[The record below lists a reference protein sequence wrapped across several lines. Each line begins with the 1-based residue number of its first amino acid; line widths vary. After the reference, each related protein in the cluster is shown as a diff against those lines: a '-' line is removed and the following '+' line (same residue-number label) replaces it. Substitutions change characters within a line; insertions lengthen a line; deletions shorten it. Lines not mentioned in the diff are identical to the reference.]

1 MQDSESGRCGWTAVF
16 RLRPDR
22 DEIPAFYSN
31 NSHPSTVASRSKC
44 VRVLRDHTSKFV
56 YTECFVRQGRQ
67 LYNYTFKSTRIE
79 ILANLLVELLSL
91 LPHLLKLT
99 LKPSVIYFIRHLRA
113 ISAYFIQRSRRISLG
128 RYYFF
133 YTFPKGQSGRGVS
146 LIIHSFPSSAEF

>member
-1 MQDSESGRCGWTAVF
+1 VTETQDSESGRCRWTAVF

-31 NSHPSTVASRSKC
+31 NSHSSTVGSRSKC
-44 VRVLRDHTSKFV
+44 VRVLRDNTSKSV

-67 LYNYTFKSTRIE
+67 LSNYTFKSTRIE
-79 ILANLLVELLSL
+79 ILANLVAELLSL
-91 LPHLLKLT
+91 LPHLLKFT

-113 ISAYFIQRSRRISLG
+113 ISAYFILRSRRISLG

-133 YTFPKGQSGRGVS
+133 IPFPRGKAAGRVFDHPF
-146 LIIHSFPSSAEF
+146 IPI